1 VSEKTKIARLSIFSN
16 SLLILLKLLTGIIS
30 GSISIISEA
39 IHSFMDLLA
48 AVIAFFSVR
57 ISDTPADERHP
68 YGHGKFENISG
79 VVEALLIF
87 IAALWIIYEAVVKFF
102 HPRKIEAIEIGILVM
117 IISALVNIFVSRKL
131 YKVARR
137 TESIALEADALHLKM
152 DVYTSAGVA
161 SGLFLM
167 WVGSF
172 FIQSKLLNYLDPFIA
187 VLVALLILK
196 ESYILFKKAYSPL
209 LDVALSKEEIRSIRM
224 LIDKYCS
231 SNVSYHDLRTRKAGN
246 HKYIDFH
253 LNLSDD
259 MHVREAHELCDT
271 IENEIKGAFKNSEVT
286 IHVEN
291 F

>member
-1 VSEKTKIARLSIFSN
+1 MSEKTKIAWLSIFSN

-79 VVEALLIF
+79 VIEALLIF
-87 IAALWIIYEAVVKFF
+87 IAALWIIYEAVMKFF
-102 HPRKIEAIEIGILVM
+102 HPRKIESIEIGILVM
-117 IISALVNIFVSRKL
+117 IISAIVNIFVSRRL
-131 YKVARR
+131 YKVAKK
-137 TESIALEADALHLKM
+137 TESIALEADAIHLKM

-161 SGLFLM
+161 TGLLLI

-172 FIQSKLLNYLDPFIA
+172 FIHSILLYYLDPLIA
-187 VLVALLILK
+187 MLVAILILR
-196 ESYILFKKAYSPL
+196 EAYLLFTKAYSPL
-209 LDVALSKEEIRSIRM
+209 LDVSLSQEEIGSIRS

-231 SNVSYHDLRTRKAGN
+231 SNVSYHGLRTRKAGN

-253 LNLSDD
+253 LNLSAD
-259 MHVREAHELCDT
+259 MHVKEAHDLCDT
-271 IENEIKGAFKNSEVT
+271 IENDIKRAFKNSEVT
-286 IHVEN
+286 IHIEN

>member
-1 VSEKTKIARLSIFSN
+1 MSVKTKIARLSIFSN
-16 SLLILLKLLTGIIS
+16 SLLILLKILTGIIS

-48 AVIAFFSVR
+48 AIIAFFSVR
-57 ISDTPADERHP
+57 ISDSPADERHP

-79 VVEALLIF
+79 VIEALLIF
-87 IAALWIIYEAVVKFF
+87 AAAIWIIYEAVLKFF
-102 HPRKIEAIEIGILVM
+102 HPRKIESVEIGILVM
-117 IISALVNIFVSRKL
+117 AISAIVNFFVSRRL
-131 YKVARR
+131 YKVAKE

-152 DVYTSAGVA
+152 DVYTSVGVA
-161 SGLFLM
+161 AGLLLM
-167 WVGSF
+167 WTGSF
-172 FIQSKLLNYLDPFIA
+172 FIQSDLLNYLDPIIA
-187 VLVALLILK
+187 VLVAMLILK
-196 ESYILFKKAYSPL
+196 ESYTLFTKAYSPL
-209 LDVALSKEEIRSIRM
+209 LDVSLSQEEIGLIRS

-259 MHVREAHELCDT
+259 MHVREAHDLCDT
-271 IENEIKGAFKNSEVT
+271 IENDIKHAFKNSEVT

>member
-1 VSEKTKIARLSIFSN
+1 MSEKTKTARLSIFSN
-16 SLLILLKLLTGIIS
+16 SLLILLKLFTFSIS

-48 AVIAFFSVR
+48 SIIAFFSVR
-57 ISDTPADERHP
+57 ISDTPADDRHP

-79 VVEALLIF
+79 VIEAFLIF
-87 IAALWIIYEAVVKFF
+87 LAAIWIIYEAVLKFLI
-102 HPRKIEAIEIGILVM
+102 PRKIGYIEIGILVM
-117 IISALVNIFVSRKL
+117 IVSAIVNFFVSRRL
-131 YKVARR
+131 YKVAKK

-161 SGLFLM
+161 TGLLLM
-167 WVGSF
+167 WVGG
-172 FIQSKLLNYLDPFIA
+172 FIIHSKLIIYLDPLIA
-187 VLVALLILK
+187 VLVAFLILK
-196 ESYILFKKAYSPL
+196 ESYILFTKAFSPL
-209 LDVALSKEEIRSIRM
+209 LDVSLSKEEIGAIRS

-231 SNVSYHDLRTRKAGN
+231 SSVNYHDLRTRKAGN

-253 LNLSDD
+253 LNVSDD
-259 MHVREAHELCDT
+259 VLVREAHHLCDT
-271 IENEIKGAFKNSEVT
+271 IENDIKNAVKNSEVT

>member
-1 VSEKTKIARLSIFSN
+1 MSEKTKIARLSIFSN

-79 VVEALLIF
+79 VIEALLIF
-87 IAALWIIYEAVVKFF
+87 IAALWIIYEAAIKFF
-102 HPRKIEAIEIGILVM
+102 HPRKIESIELGILVM
-117 IISALVNIFVSRKL
+117 IISAIVNIFVSRRL
-131 YKVARR
+131 YKVAKK
-137 TESIALEADALHLKM
+137 TESIALEADAIHLKM
-152 DVYTSAGVA
+152 DVYTSVGVA
-161 SGLFLM
+161 TGLLLI
-167 WVGSF
+167 WLGSF
-172 FIQSKLLNYLDPFIA
+172 FIQSKLLYYLDPLIA
-187 VLVALLILK
+187 VLVAVLILK
-196 ESYILFKKAYSPL
+196 ESYLLFTKAYSPL
-209 LDVALSKEEIRSIRM
+209 LDVSLSQEEISSIRS

-231 SNVSYHDLRTRKAGN
+231 SNISYHGLRTRKAGN
-246 HKYIDFH
+246 YKYIDFH
-253 LNLSDD
+253 LNLSAD
-259 MHVREAHELCDT
+259 MHVREAHDLCDT
-271 IENEIKGAFKNSEVT
+271 IENDIKRAFKNSEVT